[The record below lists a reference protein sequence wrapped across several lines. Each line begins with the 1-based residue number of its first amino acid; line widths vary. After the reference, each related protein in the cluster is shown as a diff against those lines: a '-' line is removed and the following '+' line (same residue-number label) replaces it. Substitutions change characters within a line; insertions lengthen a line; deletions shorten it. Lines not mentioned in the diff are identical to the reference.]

1 MDDIMMNVILMKLY
15 KQNIIYTMIIEFAVF
30 CKLAVILFMNN
41 FIELNEI
48 HKRFP
53 GQ

>member
-1 MDDIMMNVILMKLY
+1 
-15 KQNIIYTMIIEFAVF
+15 
-30 CKLAVILFMNN
+30 LAVILFMNN

-53 GQ
+53 GQWINAKRYKRP